1 MAVRAVTAVT
11 AVNVVHAATA
21 TTACALDPIL
31 AACWRDVVQRSD
43 VLPRPDRHVLLH
55 AGPPFDGMPPAPV
68 SNAAVQ
74 SALSEGQT
82 GNGRMAQAML
92 SSGELR
98 LLP

>member
-1 MAVRAVTAVT
+1 MTA
-11 AVNVVHAATA
+11 
-21 TTACALDPIL
+21 ACAFDPFL
-31 AACWRDVVQRSD
+31 AACWRDLVQRSD
-43 VLPRPDRHVLLH
+43 VLPHPDRHVLLH